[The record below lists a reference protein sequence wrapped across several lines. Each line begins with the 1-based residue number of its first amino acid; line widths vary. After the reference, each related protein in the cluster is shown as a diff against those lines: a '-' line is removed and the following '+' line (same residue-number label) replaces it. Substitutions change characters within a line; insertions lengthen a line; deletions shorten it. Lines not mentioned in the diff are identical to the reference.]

1 MWRLHQIYLL
11 AKVTRTMAVVQCFYA
26 NGKCKNIGE
35 SEPAK
40 DRQQENTLTSLFS
53 LILSCSSV
61 LTPKEPE

>member
-1 MWRLHQIYLL
+1 
-11 AKVTRTMAVVQCFYA
+11 MAITPDLFTCKGNTYDGYCPVFLRKW
-26 NGKCKNIGE
+26 KCKNIGE

-40 DRQQENTLTSLFS
+40 DRQQENTFTSLFS